1 MKSSELIHTIFEVV
15 PLITVLTIIVI
26 FFKSRKLNRRD
37 KGWIFIL
44 LGFIFLGLGL
54 FVDIFEDFLLR
65 NGEYR
70 LLRTFFE
77 TIVGDFLGF
86 LFLIIGFKIWLPKI
100 RLLRITHKRL
110 ENSYN
115 KLLNRVNIDDAEA
128 YNAKKILLNRVSHD
142 LRTPLNGI
150 IGCVEII
157 MGMTKDNE
165 QKMYLEEASRSSEEL
180 LRAIN
185 NMLDLQN
192 ANEDISKVVKSHFKI
207 RNSINT
213 IYKDINEIYHNRKKT
228 IRINIESTVPNS
240 VFGPKIYFE
249 KFFTNFLEYLY
260 SSIHTNEIIINVYS
274 GTINKYK
281 TVLNFQVAMDID
293 TDLIQNNSSIKSELL
308 SKLLIKIDG
317 SVDKESVGAK
327 LGNSVYNISI
337 PFSVMD

>member
-1 MKSSELIHTIFEVV
+1 MKSSEFIHTIFEVI
-15 PLITVLTIIVI
+15 PLITVLTIILI
-26 FFKSRKLNRRD
+26 LFKSRKLNRGD
-37 KGWIFIL
+37 KGWNFIF
-44 LGFIFLGLGL
+44 LGFIFLGFGL
-54 FVDIFEDFLLR
+54 FIDIFEDFLLKK
-65 NGEYR
+65 GEYV
-70 LLRTFFE
+70 LLRTFLE
-77 TIVGDFLGF
+77 AIVGDFLGF
-86 LFLIIGFKIWLPKI
+86 LFLIIGFTIWLPKI
-100 RLLRITHKRL
+100 KELRITHKRL

-115 KLLNRVNIDDAEA
+115 KLLKRVHKEDSEA
-128 YNAKKILLNRVSHD
+128 YNTKNTLLNRVSHD

-157 MGMTKDNE
+157 MGMTNDNE

-185 NMLDLQN
+185 NMLDLQK

-213 IYKDINEIYHNRKKT
+213 IYRDINEIYHNRKKT
-228 IRINIESTVPNS
+228 IRINIESTVPDG

-260 SSIHTNEIIINVYS
+260 SNIHSNEIIINVYS

-281 TVLNFQVAMDID
+281 TILNFQVAMDID
-293 TDLIQNNSSIKSELL
+293 IDLIQNNSSIKSELL
-308 SKLLIKIDG
+308 SKLLTKIEG
-317 SVDKESVGAK
+317 SVDKESVGVK
-327 LGNSVYNISI
+327 LGSSVYNISI